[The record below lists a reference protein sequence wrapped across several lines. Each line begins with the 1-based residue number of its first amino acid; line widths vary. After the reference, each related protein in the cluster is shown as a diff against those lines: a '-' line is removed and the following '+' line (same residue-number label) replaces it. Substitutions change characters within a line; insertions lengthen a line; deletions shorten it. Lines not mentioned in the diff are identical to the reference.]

1 MKDTLDILKT
11 DYREEDSIEHHGI
24 KGMHWGIRRFQPYG
38 KGYHGDGKFVGAI
51 KRKYRDIRDKKYRDY
66 DTSYSKAGS
75 ASGTRSK
82 YTNIDGSLNEKG
94 RFHSQAYINKQLKKN
109 EKYYNKVI
117 NKYNKRA
124 EEYKD
129 EPEMQKK
136 FLDLAKEAEQTKKA
150 VDASIKGMDLDS
162 VMKNE
167 TIDRENAMRAIKTA
181 AGVTVGAAGGS
192 LLVGGAIGLGNAM
205 RKNPE
210 VNQAVKSFDYHEPI
224 DSAIKIVNSTDIGK
238 KGYDA
243 IDTAL
248 RTYFDA
254 RAYVIATGLNQANTR
269 LSKAGVYSNFATS
282 IGEAGKL
289 AGETSGYTPEVVQ
302 NVTSNLAKIANSSS
316 ANHFIDAGQETV
328 SQALANPQVANTLTN
343 LNNVN
348 SSDISSAVEKRYRS
362 MNPRS

>member
-1 MKDTLDILKT
+1 
-11 DYREEDSIEHHGI
+11 
-24 KGMHWGIRRFQPYG
+24 
-38 KGYHGDGKFVGAI
+38 
-51 KRKYRDIRDKKYRDY
+51 
-66 DTSYSKAGS
+66 
-75 ASGTRSK
+75 
-82 YTNIDGSLNEKG
+82 
-94 RFHSQAYINKQLKKN
+94 
-109 EKYYNKVI
+109 
-117 NKYNKRA
+117 
-124 EEYKD
+124 
-129 EPEMQKK
+129 
-136 FLDLAKEAEQTKKA
+136 
-150 VDASIKGMDLDS
+150 MDLDS

-210 VNQAVKSFDYHEPI
+210 VNQAVKAFDYHEPI

-243 IDTAL
+243 VDTAL

-316 ANHFIDAGQETV
+316 ANRFIDAGQETV
-328 SQALANPQVANTLTN
+328 SESLANPQVANTLTN

-362 MNPRS
+362 MNPRQ